1 MPMLAPLVLSS
12 VILAAASGPPGDE
25 SPEPRTDMLVW
36 SSAASLLGAASA
48 CDQIAHARVSAAAGE
63 VGALA
68 TASAISVEEVTS
80 IHRVLMASAAAGW
93 QALKDGKTDC
103 KKVEASF
110 NELEQAVLQTPVA
123 LRSD

>member
-1 MPMLAPLVLSS
+1 
-12 VILAAASGPPGDE
+12 
-25 SPEPRTDMLVW
+25 MLVW
-36 SSAASLLGAASA
+36 SSAAGVLGAATG
-48 CDQIAHARVSAAAGE
+48 CDKIAHARVSAAAGE

-68 TASAISVEEVTS
+68 TASAISVDEVAA

-93 QALKDGKTDC
+93 QAVKDGKTDC

-123 LRSD
+123 WRRE